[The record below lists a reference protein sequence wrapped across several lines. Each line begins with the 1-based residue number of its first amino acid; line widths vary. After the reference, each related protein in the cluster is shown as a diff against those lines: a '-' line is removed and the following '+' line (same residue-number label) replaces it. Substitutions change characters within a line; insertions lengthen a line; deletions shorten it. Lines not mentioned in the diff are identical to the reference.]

1 MKTTEPNGKFILV
14 GEDDMDDQDF
24 LKEVFSTVDNTFSL
38 SFINNGKQVIN
49 YLDNLEDKHLPCLIV
64 LDYNMPELTG
74 AEILHE
80 LKKKSR
86 YSSIPKMI
94 WSTSGSEVYKQICF
108 EAGANDYVIKPSNV
122 SELVKV
128 VEYMVSFC

>member
-1 MKTTEPNGKFILV
+1 
-14 GEDDMDDQDF
+14 MDDQDF

-86 YSSIPKMI
+86 YSSIPKVI

-128 VEYMVSFC
+128 VQYMVSFC

>member
-1 MKTTEPNGKFILV
+1 V

-49 YLDNLEDKHLPCLIV
+49 YLDKLEDKHLPCLIV

-86 YSSIPKMI
+86 YSSIPKVI

-128 VEYMVSFC
+128 VQYMVSFC